1 MPVTLN
7 VGYSRKIGEPNY
19 GSRGASVSLQVEKEL
34 SLEDPDLVR
43 EQIGELFRLARAAVE
58 AELSREDA
66 GPAVQ
71 RPANGHL
78 PPRPLITSS
87 QLRAIRSLSQRKQ
100 VDLKAVLQSQCGA
113 SSLEQLTRQQASR
126 LISELNSR
134 PGAA

>member
-19 GSRGASVSLQVEKEL
+19 GSRGASVSLQIEKEL
-34 SLEDPDLVR
+34 SLEDRDLVS
-43 EQIGELFRLARAAVE
+43 EQIGELFGLARAAVE

-66 GPAVQ
+66 VPAVQ
-71 RPANGHL
+71 RPVNGHT
-78 PPRPLITSS
+78 PPPLITPN
-87 QLRAIRSLSQRKQ
+87 QLQAIRSLSQRKQ
-100 VDLKAVLQSQCGA
+100 VNLKAVLQSQCGA

-126 LISELNSR
+126 LISELNSQ